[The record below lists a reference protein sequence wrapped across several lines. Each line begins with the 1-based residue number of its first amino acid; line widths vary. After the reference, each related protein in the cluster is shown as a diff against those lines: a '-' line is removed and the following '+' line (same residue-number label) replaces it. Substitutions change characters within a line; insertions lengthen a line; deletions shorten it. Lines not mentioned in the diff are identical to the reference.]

1 MPTSDAIQ
9 NALEGGSSKNNIER
23 GAGVPSTVRIF
34 TEGYGGKVV
43 VMTGDAIRVIR
54 GNRSEKY
61 SLRSYQ
67 PGTLIGLHFDMK
79 KVNIYPYLSG
89 Y

>member
-1 MPTSDAIQ
+1 MDNHHDAIQ
-9 NALEGGSSKNNIER
+9 NALEGRSSKNNIER
-23 GAGVPSTVRIF
+23 GAGVSSTVRIF

-61 SLRSYQ
+61 SLRSYR

-79 KVNIYPYLSG
+79 KVNIYP
-89 Y
+89 